1 MTIKEQILTL
11 LEEEQG
17 NYLSGERIGDRL
29 QVSRSAIWKAIKDLK
44 KSGYQIDAIT
54 NKGYC
59 LLKDADLLSEERIR
73 FYLEEPLS
81 SLNIQVQSSVTS
93 TNALVKE
100 YAAKGEK
107 EGMVLVANHQT
118 QGRGRY
124 GRTFFSPDGSGVY
137 FSILLRPQM
146 RADDAPSLTT
156 LAAVAVARGIEKVFH
171 DSVEIKW
178 VNDLFLNGNK
188 ICGILTEGAFDM
200 ETNGMEYVVVGIGIN
215 VYEPQGGFPAELE
228 SIAGSLI
235 HQKEVKKDNRN
246 RLVAECMNYFFQYYY
261 NFSQKKYLDDYKKRS
276 MILGKQIE
284 VIKGEAYQLAKAV
297 DIDAECRLLVEYP
310 DGKQELLSSGEVR
323 IRPVK

>member
-73 FYLEEPLS
+73 FYLEE
-81 SLNIQVQSSVTS
+81 SLPELNVMVRSSVTS

-100 YAAKGEK
+100 NAAKGEK
-107 EGMVLVANHQT
+107 EGLILVADHQT

-156 LAAVAVARGIEKVFH
+156 LAAVAVARGIEKVFA
-171 DSVEIKW
+171 DLVEIKW
-178 VNDLFLNGNK
+178 VNDLFFNGKK
-188 ICGILTEGAFDM
+188 ICGILTEGSFDM

-215 VYEPQGGFPAELE
+215 VYEPQGGFPVELE
-228 SIAGSLI
+228 SIAGSLAY
-235 HQKEVKKDNRN
+235 QKEIKKDNRN
-246 RLVAECMNYFFQYYY
+246 RLVAECINYFFEYYY
-261 NFSQKKYLDDYKKRS
+261 NFSRKKYLDDYRKRS

-284 VIKGEAYQLAKAV
+284 VIKGEAYELAKAV

>member
-73 FYLEEPLS
+73 FYLEE
-81 SLNIQVQSSVTS
+81 SLPELNVMVRSSVTS

-100 YAAKGEK
+100 NAAKGEK
-107 EGMVLVANHQT
+107 EGLILVADHQT

-156 LAAVAVARGIEKVFH
+156 LAAVAVARGIEKVFA

-178 VNDLFLNGNK
+178 VNDLFFNGKK
-188 ICGILTEGAFDM
+188 ICGILTEGSFDM

-215 VYEPQGGFPAELE
+215 VYEPQGGFPVELE
-228 SIAGSLI
+228 SIAGSLAY
-235 HQKEVKKDNRN
+235 QKEIKKDNRN
-246 RLVAECMNYFFQYYY
+246 RLVAECINYFFEYYY
-261 NFSQKKYLDDYKKRS
+261 NFSRKKYLDDYRKRS

-284 VIKGEAYQLAKAV
+284 VIKGEAYELAKAV

>member
-17 NYLSGERIGDRL
+17 NYISGERIGNRL

-59 LLKDADLLSEERIR
+59 LLKDADILREERIR
-73 FYLEEPLS
+73 FYLEDSLS
-81 SLNIQVQSSVTS
+81 ELNVMVRSSVTS

-100 YAAKGEK
+100 NAAKGEK
-107 EGMVLVANHQT
+107 EGLILIADHQT

-156 LAAVAVARGIEKVFH
+156 LAAVAVARGIEKVFA
-171 DSVEIKW
+171 DLVEIKW
-178 VNDLFLNGNK
+178 VNDLFFNGKK
-188 ICGILTEGAFDM
+188 ICGILTEGSFDM

-215 VYEPQGGFPAELE
+215 VYEPQGGFPVELE
-228 SIAGSLI
+228 SIAGSLA
-235 HQKEVKKDNRN
+235 HQKEIKKDNRN
-246 RLVAECMNYFFQYYY
+246 RLVAECINYFFEYYY
-261 NFSQKKYLDDYKKRS
+261 NFSRKKYLDDYRKRS